1 MKKKELP
8 GWLAGLNKYLFTN
21 KRAMIGLGIILFF
34 AAVSLLAPK
43 ITSYNPKSI
52 EFMPWSKPS
61 AEHILGVD
69 AYGRDIF
76 ANLVYGTRITITVGV
91 LAGFITAA
99 IGTVVGLIAGYKGG
113 VVGEV
118 LMRIVDVF
126 LTIPMLAFM
135 IVIASLMDSMSS
147 KHTILIIGLFSWM
160 WMARSVRSQTLSE
173 KRRDYIDAARAL
185 GMGNG
190 EIMFKEL
197 LPNIVPVIT
206 ANAVMVIT
214 TAMLTEADMSFLGI
228 GDATVTSWGKML
240 SIAYDN
246 AAIVRRAWYWILPP
260 GFCIA
265 TLGYAFM
272 LIGNSFLDL
281 YANDRGGAVD
291 L

>member
-1 MKKKELP
+1 MKKKQKT
-8 GWLAGLNKYLFTN
+8 GWLAALNKYLFHN
-21 KRAMIGLGIILFF
+21 RRAMTGLAIILFF
-34 AAVSLLAPK
+34 GAVALFATKIAP
-43 ITSYNPKSI
+43 YNPKSI
-52 EFMPWSKPS
+52 EFMPWTKPN
-61 AEHILGVD
+61 AAHILGVD
-69 AYGRDIF
+69 AYGRDVF
-76 ANLVYGTRITITVGV
+76 SNLVYGTRVTIMVGV
-91 LAGFITAA
+91 LAGVITAA
-99 IGTVVGLIAGYKGG
+99 IGTVVGLVAGYKGG
-113 VVGEV
+113 YVGEV

-135 IVIASLMDSMSS
+135 IVIASLLDNMTS

-173 KRRDYIDAARAL
+173 KKRDYLDAARAL
-185 GMGNG
+185 GMGNA
-190 EIMFKEL
+190 EIMFREL

-214 TAMLTEADMSFLGI
+214 AAMLTEAAMSFLGI
-228 GDATVTSWGKML
+228 GDPTSTSWGKML

-246 AAIVRRAWYWILPP
+246 AAIMRKAWYWILPP

-281 YANDRGGAVD
+281 YANDRGGAVE

>member
-1 MKKKELP
+1 MKKRHVS
-8 GWLAGLNKYLFTN
+8 GWRAALNKYLFRN
-21 KRAMIGLGIILFF
+21 SRAMIGLAIILFF
-34 AAVSLLAPK
+34 GAVALFAPQ
-43 ITSYNPKSI
+43 IAPYNPKSI
-52 EFMPWSKPS
+52 EFMPWTKPDAS
-61 AEHILGVD
+61 HILGVD
-69 AYGRDIF
+69 AYGRDVF
-76 ANLVYGTRITITVGV
+76 SNLVYGTRVTITVGV
-91 LAGFITAA
+91 LAGVITAA
-99 IGTVVGLIAGYKGG
+99 IGTIVGLVAGYKGG
-113 VVGEV
+113 AVGEV

-135 IVIASLMDSMSS
+135 IVIASLLDSMTT
-147 KHTILIIGLFSWM
+147 KHTVLIIGLFSWM

-173 KRRDYIDAARAL
+173 KKRDYIDAARAL
-185 GMGNG
+185 GMGNT

-197 LPNIVPVIT
+197 LPNIIPVIT

-214 TAMLTEADMSFLGI
+214 TAMLTEASMSFLGI
-228 GDATVTSWGKML
+228 GDPTSTSWGKML

-272 LIGNSFLDL
+272 LIGNSFLDQ
-281 YANDRGGAVD
+281 YASDRGGSVE

>member
-1 MKKKELP
+1 MKKKTT
-8 GWLAGLNKYLFTN
+8 GRFAALNKYLFRN
-21 KRAMIGLGIILFF
+21 RRAMTGLAIILFF
-34 AAVSLLAPK
+34 GLIALFAPQ
-43 ITSYNPKSI
+43 IAPCNPRSI
-52 EFMPWSKPS
+52 EFMPWTKPN
-61 AEHILGVD
+61 AQHILGVD

-76 ANLVYGTRITITVGV
+76 SNLVYGTRVTITVGV
-91 LAGFITAA
+91 LAGVITAA
-99 IGTVVGLIAGYKGG
+99 IGTIVGLVAGYKGG
-113 VVGEV
+113 MVGEV
-118 LMRIVDVF
+118 LMRVVDVF

-135 IVIASLMDSMSS
+135 IVIASLLDSMTSR
-147 KHTILIIGLFSWM
+147 HTILIIGLFSWM

-185 GMGNG
+185 GMGNM
-190 EIMFKEL
+190 EIMFREL

-214 TAMLTEADMSFLGI
+214 AAMLTEASMSFLGI
-228 GDATVTSWGKML
+228 GDPTSTSWGKML

-246 AAIVRRAWYWILPP
+246 AAIVRKAWYWILPP

-281 YANDRGGAVD
+281 YANDRGGAVE

>member
-1 MKKKELP
+1 MKKRRLP
-8 GWLAGLNKYLFTN
+8 GWLTVLNKYLFRN
-21 KRAMIGLGIILFF
+21 GRAMAGLGIILFF
-34 AAVSLLAPK
+34 SAVALFASR
-43 ITSYNPKSI
+43 ITPYNPRSI
-52 EFMPWSKPS
+52 EFMPWTKPC
-61 AEHILGVD
+61 AEHLLGVD

-76 ANLVYGTRITITVGV
+76 ANLVYGTRITLSVGV
-91 LAGFITAA
+91 CAGVITAA
-99 IGTVVGLIAGYKGG
+99 IGTVIGLVAGYKGG
-113 VVGEV
+113 YVGEL

-135 IVIASLMDSMSS
+135 IVIASLLDSMTS

-173 KRRDYIDAARAL
+173 KKRDYIDAARAL
-185 GMGNG
+185 GMGNM
-190 EIMFKEL
+190 EIMFREL

-214 TAMLTEADMSFLGI
+214 AAMLTEASMSFLGI
-228 GDATVTSWGKML
+228 GDAMSTSWGKML

-246 AAIVRRAWYWILPP
+246 AAIVRKAWYWILPP

-281 YANDRGGAVD
+281 YANDRGGAVK